1 MGFSTQ
7 LQIQKE
13 WCRYWIRTKYG
24 FRANSALVLILT
36 SDREDQPEAA
46 QRELAQTL
54 REIRWKFSVP
64 TFIQLHLE
72 FTDSAH
78 TVGIYREGAT
88 EMRAGHGSDGIGET
102 VRGIPHLRIDGLIE
116 STELVSNAEDL
127 CAWMCA
133 ADSLVFFGGS
143 EFGDSNGEDRIF
155 RTLSEV
161 AYGIGRPL
169 NRLSGQVT
177 KESSRHCGNGD
188 EAESS
193 DPAVDSIGIH
203 TGAFAWES
211 VHQPRLPVH
220 FPESSRVG
228 NSNKMSYEEGRLHLR
243 SLWTV
248 ANQSDQN
255 GVEAEKSNGRKV
267 A

>member
-13 WCRYWIRTKYG
+13 WLRYWIRTKFG

-36 SDREDQPEAA
+36 SDRVDQPEAA

-54 REIRWKFSVP
+54 REIRWKFAVP

-72 FTDSAH
+72 FADGAH
-78 TVGIYREGAT
+78 SVGIYREGAT
-88 EMRAGHGSDGIGET
+88 EIRVGHGSDGIGEK
-102 VRGIPHLRIDGLIE
+102 VRGIPHLRLDGLIA

-143 EFGDSNGEDRIF
+143 EFGDSKRENRIF

-169 NRLSGQVT
+169 NRLSGQIT
-177 KESSRHCGNGD
+177 KEVSHRRRNG
-188 EAESS
+188 EREENS
-193 DPAVDSIGIH
+193 DTAPDSIG
-203 TGAFAWES
+203 
-211 VHQPRLPVH
+211 LPLSPKH
-220 FPESSRVG
+220 IGSFPPKERCRVG
-228 NSNKMSYEEGRLHLR
+228 GS
-243 SLWTV
+243 
-248 ANQSDQN
+248 
-255 GVEAEKSNGRKV
+255 
-267 A
+267 